1 MLIRSGVSVD
11 VILTLSP
18 YDVIVIRKFVNRMPT
33 PRDEE
38 LIYDLIPQS
47 KLQKS

>member
-18 YDVIVIRKFVNRMPT
+18 YDVIVIGKFVNRLPT
-33 PRDEE
+33 TRDAE